1 MMLLYVRHFVRQDF
15 VQFIFLHCR
24 RVHENPP
31 EERER
36 SGRVIQT
43 FYADTVYLFFRHTY
57 NEAIQTECLN
67 HKPDEQYHYP
77 GKIQIA
83 YPFRQHEHTAPGFC
97 YFTPYHNLRQHR
109 RVIKVSE
116 HNHAVTAFQPF
127 TYVDKRQDEWQYK
140 RHYQDKSS
148 GTKEGIPRAYQF
160 IERVKQD

>member
-15 VQFIFLHCR
+15 TDFIFLHSGR
-24 RVHENPP
+24 IHENPS

-36 SGRVIQT
+36 SRRVIQT
-43 FYADTVYLFFRHTY
+43 FYADTVYLFFRHTH

-67 HKPDEQYHYP
+67 RKPDEQYHYP

-83 YPFRQHEHTAPGFC
+83 YPFRQYEYTVPGFYC
-97 YFTPYHNLRQHR
+97 FTAHHNLRQHR

-127 TYVDKRQDEWQYK
+127 TYVDKRQDKWQYK